1 VSRAAAAS
9 RGRRRIA
16 LPSRRRRTALLLAS
30 ALLAAGAAGLWLA
43 RRPPAFH
50 EPADVGSLAR
60 ELDKVVPAALREHGV
75 PGASVAI
82 VHRGQVR
89 WSAAYGLADAGRREP
104 MRPDSVLQVAS
115 ISKPLAALTVLRLA
129 RAGRLDLDRPVE
141 DFTGGW
147 RLPAS
152 PFDAREVTLRRILS
166 HTAGLGVPGY
176 PGMPDGPP
184 LPSTRAALAGASG
197 GGAVVLVD
205 EPGTGWRYSGG
216 GYTVAQLAAEE
227 ATGRSF
233 GVVAREEV
241 LGPLGMDSSGFSCT
255 VEPRDPPGTA
265 AGHDERG
272 RPIPRR
278 RFADLAAAGLCSTAG
293 DLGRLAAALMDE
305 PEGAAMAEAAPA
317 TGGAYGLGLFRQDLR
332 DGAVRLWH
340 DGSNPGFHARM
351 ELHPGRDWAVVV
363 LTNGDGGMPVLED
376 VTRLLV
382 R

>member
-30 ALLAAGAAGLWLA
+30 ALLAAGAAGLLA

-141 DFTGGW
+141 DFTAAGGC
-147 RLPAS
+147 
-152 PFDAREVTLRRILS
+152 RRR
-166 HTAGLGVPGY
+166 
-176 PGMPDGPP
+176 
-184 LPSTRAALAGASG
+184 PST
-197 GGAVVLVD
+197 
-205 EPGTGWRYSGG
+205 P
-216 GYTVAQLAAEE
+216 
-227 ATGRSF
+227 
-233 GVVAREEV
+233 AR
-241 LGPLGMDSSGFSCT
+241 
-255 VEPRDPPGTA
+255 
-265 AGHDERG
+265 
-272 RPIPRR
+272 
-278 RFADLAAAGLCSTAG
+278 
-293 DLGRLAAALMDE
+293 
-305 PEGAAMAEAAPA
+305 
-317 TGGAYGLGLFRQDLR
+317 
-332 DGAVRLWH
+332 
-340 DGSNPGFHARM
+340 
-351 ELHPGRDWAVVV
+351 
-363 LTNGDGGMPVLED
+363 
-376 VTRLLV
+376 
-382 R
+382 